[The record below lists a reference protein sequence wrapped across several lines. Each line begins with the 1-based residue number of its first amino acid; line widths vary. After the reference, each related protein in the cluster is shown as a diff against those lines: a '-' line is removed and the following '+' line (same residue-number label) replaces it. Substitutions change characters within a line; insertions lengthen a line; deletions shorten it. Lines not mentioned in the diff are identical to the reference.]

1 MEKFPNIQKINFQTE
16 LFEQIIPRKE
26 FYSQANLDSTM
37 WNILYLYTYVSNKYL
52 LCIILHT
59 ENKYI

>member
-26 FYSQANLDSTM
+26 FCSQANLDSTM
-37 WNILYLYTYVSNKYL
+37 WNILYLYTYVSNNYL

>member
-26 FYSQANLDSTM
+26 FCSQANLDSTM
-37 WNILYLYTYVSNKYL
+37 WNILYLYT
-52 LCIILHT
+52 
-59 ENKYI
+59 